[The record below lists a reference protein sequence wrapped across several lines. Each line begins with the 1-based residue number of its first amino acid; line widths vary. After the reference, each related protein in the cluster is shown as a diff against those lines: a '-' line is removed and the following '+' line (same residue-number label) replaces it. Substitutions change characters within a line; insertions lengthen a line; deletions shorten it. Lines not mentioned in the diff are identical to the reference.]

1 MCQMLEDLHLGIE
14 AEKCIKIIA
23 DSSRNLLSMFS
34 SILDFTKI
42 ESHKLTIENTI
53 FDLRRSIN
61 DINSIFASK
70 IKPSVSLKIKEFAE
84 NFPKYVIGDY
94 IRLRQVLVNLIDN
107 AIKFTEKGE
116 IVVSASVLSHNKAI
130 DWCDDSSPCS
140 HAPVYSEILLQ
151 VKDTGIG
158 IPQNRIDQLFR
169 PFVQVDSSFTRK
181 YDGAGLGLAISKKLC
196 SLMGGRIWVNSTEG
210 SGSTFS
216 FTIMVRIVCSNEKH
230 HLRLTQL
237 LQEEKGSI
245 GDSTNVSSKLFQ
257 SEAPPVVL
265 SQSDD
270 LPKPMIFDRRQYN
283 LKILLAED
291 NFVNQTVAVALL
303 KREGYQNVDIV
314 ANGQQAID
322 ALDKKHYDIV
332 LMV

>member
-1 MCQMLEDLHLGIE
+1 M
-14 AEKCIKIIA
+14 K
-23 DSSRNLLSMFS
+23 
-34 SILDFTKI
+34 
-42 ESHKLTIENTI
+42 
-53 FDLRRSIN
+53 
-61 DINSIFASK
+61 
-70 IKPSVSLKIKEFAE
+70 
-84 NFPKYVIGDY
+84 
-94 IRLRQVLVNLIDN
+94 
-107 AIKFTEKGE
+107 
-116 IVVSASVLSHNKAI
+116 
-130 DWCDDSSPCS
+130 
-140 HAPVYSEILLQ
+140 
-151 VKDTGIG
+151 
-158 IPQNRIDQLFR
+158 
-169 PFVQVDSSFTRK
+169 
-181 YDGAGLGLAISKKLC
+181 
-196 SLMGGRIWVNSTEG
+196 VNSTEG

-332 LMV
+332 LMDLHMPVMDGLTSTKLIREKHPGNKHSPYIIGLSANVQNTVKDKCLSEGMNDFLGKPITSSQLNSAIMRHLNFKN